1 VKTAPSI
8 FLALLLALSSC
19 GGPTRWTRLVPD
31 APMVDASK
39 VAGDVDWLA
48 DDAREGRGLG
58 TGGLDSAAR
67 YLADGFREAG
77 LEPGGRGGSYLCP
90 FEMPVAIR
98 IARADLTLGETA
110 LVRGRDFE
118 AYLSSADGE
127 AAGEVVFA
135 GYGISADRLGY
146 DDYAGVDAAGKV
158 ALVLDYR
165 PAGTTTPVNGAAGA
179 PYLSRAYKTLNARRH
194 GAVAVLIAPSAA
206 PTPDVVERL
215 PRADSA
221 NPTLQPGETIA
232 LAVSRAAAEQIVA
245 AARGPSLAERQAAID
260 ASGQPG
266 SATLAGVRAQVRVEI
281 ERRMGTVANVVGILR
296 GRDPALGREAVVVG
310 AHYDHLGRGEYASLA
325 PDRRGEV
332 HPGADDNASGAAGLL
347 SLARAFGAA
356 TPPPPRT
363 LVLVAFTGE
372 EAGLVGS
379 NEYVRDPAWPLA
391 DTIAMVNLDM
401 IGRLR
406 RQRVTVFGADTSPAF
421 ESLVNQA
428 AGDLGLTPS
437 FENGAFGPSDQT
449 SFYVKGVPVLF
460 FFTGNHPQYHT
471 PDDRALLVNAAGEAQ
486 VLRVVYRTVAAL
498 LAVPQRP
505 VALAHAQPSHA
516 AGAAQPGPGY
526 GPYLGTIPE
535 FGGPPVRGVRIQG
548 VRSGSPAEA
557 AGLRGGDVI
566 VGFDGATVGNL
577 EEFSALL
584 FAARPGQQ
592 VEIEAVRDG
601 IRIRSTATLGQRR

>member
-1 VKTAPSI
+1 MKTVPSI
-8 FLALLLALSSC
+8 LLALLLALSGC
-19 GGPTRWTRLVPD
+19 GGPTRWTRPVPD
-31 APMVDASK
+31 APRVDATK

-67 YLADGFREAG
+67 YLADGFRDAG
-77 LEPGGRGGSYLCP
+77 LEPGGRGGSYLSP

-135 GYGISADRLGY
+135 GYGISAERLDY
-146 DDYAGVDAAGKV
+146 DDYAGLDAAGKV

-165 PAGTTTPVNGAAGA
+165 PAGTSPLAGAAGA

-206 PTPDVVERL
+206 PPPGVVERL
-215 PRADSA
+215 PRADGA

-232 LAVSRAAAEQIVA
+232 LAVSRAAAERIVA
-245 AARGPSLAERQAAID
+245 AARGLSLAERQAAID
-260 ASGQPG
+260 TSGRPG
-266 SATLAGVRAQVRVEI
+266 STPLAGVRAEVRVEI

-296 GRDPALGREAVVVG
+296 GSQPTLAREAVVVG
-310 AHYDHLGRGEYASLA
+310 AHYDHLGRGEYGSLA

-347 SLARAFGAA
+347 SLARAFAA
-356 TPPPPRT
+356 TSPPPPRT

-406 RQRVTVFGADTSPAF
+406 EQRLTVFGADTSPAF

-566 VGFDGATVGNL
+566 VEFDGAAVANL